1 MTVMNL
7 NFMTT
12 IASCRSIAAVFALGL
27 FTSSA
32 PAQSVRNPQLDGV
45 YNGSYTGEQGLTKF
59 KLTITRQD
67 DNGYHIGSVLTLYV
81 PEGSGT
87 KAYTCDLDGTYVS
100 RGGLLQLRRRKWE
113 TAPPSGIDMVGL
125 NGSFNPG
132 GGNGAGQ
139 VSGVIGGGRTY
150 KFQAIRDAAESAKIA
165 STTADAKEAG
175 APAIPVARPGRR
187 STVATSAAP
196 SASSSTPVTSVPPTA
211 IDGVYA
217 GTYGSNADDKVRA
230 KLYVKFIKDGSV
242 NGTLSG
248 LFTFDVPL
256 SGAAPVTYTYK
267 LIGTYDGAFD
277 LWSAKP
283 LGKPAP
289 DAYALKSLHLG
300 FARGPWPSI
309 NPDQI
314 SGPVIGINN
323 RPGNTFEATRDKA
336 ELANLDSLMAAQA
349 RAAGAVV
356 SVTAPAA
363 PAVQGVRPTIEGV
376 FNGTY
381 TRKNEPPARF
391 KLTMMHT
398 RYDGGVSG
406 ITGLA
411 GVATIYLPTDSGM
424 KAYTYSLTGT
434 EEANGH
440 FVLHVHD
447 WETVRPKYFENFAAM
462 GFDGTFLSN
471 VTQNTARIINTQT
484 PDHTLFVPKFE
495 AAWDPTESA
504 DIKGTLA
511 AQKAVRD
518 ADQVAALK
526 EHAGAVKNAP
536 PKQLASKYLV
546 RKSQAYW
553 SDYRYD
559 LIRQIFDGGFAD
571 DVNENL
577 LFQSM
582 FINYVD
588 LFSKDDSAY
597 LPANRRT
604 ITIITTTLRDGRV
617 VKTESKTI
625 KIDPRFIPKYR
636 EFSGVDPD
644 PGSPEAAEAGAKD
657 IQIMRRVLQAGT
669 PAGADS
675 TAAALVG
682 FKLMMAH
689 GVDVALDMDRFFKN
703 EAGSSAAMRQL
714 GENFLRGA
722 MGEPSLQEA
731 GAKIRG
737 AEAETDKNLPP
748 GRFTHLIDAA
758 NAFSRD
764 PANAQYRSPNDTI
777 FYMLLAEKYR
787 GVMTPDEEY
796 YYANDFAVR
805 FRDQIMGPRANST
818 DPAWPRLHPAVE
830 ESLNEL
836 GR

>member
-1 MTVMNL
+1 MDL
-7 NFMTT
+7 NFMTP
-12 IASCRSIAAVFALGL
+12 IASWRSIAAVFALGL
-27 FTSSA
+27 FTSGA
-32 PAQSVRNPQLDGV
+32 PAQSVRNPELDGV

-67 DNGYHIGSVLTLYV
+67 DNGYHIGSVLTLYL

-87 KAYTCDLDGTYVS
+87 KPYTCDLDGTYVS

-113 TAPPSGIDMVGL
+113 TAPPSGIDLVGL
-125 NGSFNPG
+125 NGSFNPRG
-132 GGNGAGQ
+132 GDGAGQ
-139 VSGVIGGGRTY
+139 VSGIIGGSRAY
-150 KFQAIRDAAESAKIA
+150 RFDAVRDAAESAKMA
-165 STTADAKEAG
+165 SDTADTKEART
-175 APAIPVARPGRR
+175 PAMPVARPGRGP
-187 STVATSAAP
+187 TVATSAEP
-196 SASSSTPVTSVPPTA
+196 SSASSPTPVTSVPPTA
-211 IDGVYA
+211 IDGVYT
-217 GTYGSNADDKVRA
+217 GTYGSNADDNVRA

-248 LFTFDVPL
+248 LFTFDVPQ
-256 SGAAPVTYTYK
+256 SVGAKPVTYVYELT
-267 LIGTYDGAFD
+267 GTYNGSFD
-277 LWSAKP
+277 FWSAKP

-289 DAYALKSLHLG
+289 DAYALKSLRLA

-314 SGPVIGINN
+314 SGPVIGSNH
-323 RPGNTFEATRDKA
+323 RPGNSFEGTRDRA
-336 ELANLDSLMAAQA
+336 ELANLDSLMAAQVS
-349 RAAGAVV
+349 AAGSAV
-356 SVTAPAA
+356 SVSAPAA
-363 PAVQGVRPTIEGV
+363 APAAQTVRPTIEGV

-381 TRKNEPPARF
+381 TRTNEAPVKF
-391 KLTMMHT
+391 KLTMMHAP
-398 RYDGGVSG
+398 YDGAVSG
-406 ITGLA
+406 VTGLT
-411 GVATIYLPTDSGM
+411 GVATIYLPTNSGVQ
-424 KAYTYSLTGT
+424 AYTYSLTGI

-440 FVLHVHD
+440 FFLHVHD
-447 WETVRPKYFENFAAM
+447 WETVRPPYFENFAAM

-471 VTQNTARIINTQT
+471 VTQHAARIINTQT
-484 PDHTLFVPKFE
+484 PDRTLFIPKFE

-504 DIKGTLA
+504 DIKGTIA
-511 AQKAVRD
+511 AQKAVRA

-536 PKQLASKYLV
+536 PKQLASKDLV

-553 SDYRYD
+553 SGYRYD
-559 LIRQIFDGGFAD
+559 LIREIFDGGFAD
-571 DVNENL
+571 DVNENP

-588 LFSKDDSAY
+588 LFSRDDSAY

-604 ITIITTTLRDGRV
+604 VTIITTTLRDGQAI
-617 VKTESKTI
+617 KTESKTI

-636 EFSGVDPD
+636 EFSGVEPD
-644 PGSPEAAEAGAKD
+644 PGSREASEAAATD
-657 IQIMRRVLQAGT
+657 IQIMRRVLRADT
-669 PAGADS
+669 PAGRDS

-682 FKLMMAH
+682 FKLQMAH
-689 GVDVALDMDRFFKN
+689 ALDVALDMDRFFKT
-703 EAGSSAAMRQL
+703 ETGPSAAMRQL
-714 GENFLRGA
+714 GENLLRGA

-737 AEAETDKNLPP
+737 AEAETDRDLPP

-764 PANAQYRSPNDTI
+764 PANAQYRSPNDTM
-777 FYMLLAEKYR
+777 FYRLLAEKYR

-830 ESLNEL
+830 ESWKEL